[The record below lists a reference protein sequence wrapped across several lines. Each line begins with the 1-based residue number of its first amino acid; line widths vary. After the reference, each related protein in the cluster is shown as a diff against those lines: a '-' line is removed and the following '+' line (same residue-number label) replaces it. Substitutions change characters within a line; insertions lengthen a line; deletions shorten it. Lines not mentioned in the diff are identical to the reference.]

1 MRMDEKKFLE
11 GHRKRL
17 RERFLKTG
25 FSSFYA
31 HEILELLLTVS
42 RPRVDCKKPAK
53 RLLKKF
59 GSLKGV
65 FDADTQE
72 LQKVKDIGPVN
83 AFNIKL
89 IHKVAGE
96 YLAQKIKPGRQ
107 FKMSKEVFD
116 YFYHSMSGMKKE
128 VFRVVFLNVKNRV
141 IEISDMFEGTV
152 NWSNVY
158 PREVVLRAL
167 KNASTSAIL
176 VHNHPS
182 GDPSPSEA
190 DKRITKNLTD
200 ALKLVQIKVLDHVII
215 GAGRHFSFKDNG
227 LI

>member
-1 MRMDEKKFLE
+1 MDEKKFLE

-17 RERFLKTG
+17 RERFLKSG
-25 FSSFYA
+25 LSSFQDYEVL
-31 HEILELLLTVS
+31 EILLTVGT
-42 RPRVDCKKPAK
+42 PRMDRKKQAK
-53 RLLKKF
+53 DLLKRF
-59 GSLKGV
+59 GSLKKV
-65 FDADTQE
+65 FDADITE
-72 LQKVKDIGPVN
+72 LQKVKSIGPVN

-89 IHKVAGE
+89 IHGIAGV

-141 IEISDMFEGTV
+141 INVSDLFEGTV

-158 PREVVLRAL
+158 PREVVLQAV
-167 KNASTSAIL
+167 KNSSTAVIL

-182 GDPSPSEA
+182 GDPAPSEA

-200 ALKLVQIKVLDHVII
+200 ALKLVQIKVLDHVIV
-215 GAGRHFSFKDNG
+215 GDGRHFSFKDNG

>member
-1 MRMDEKKFLE
+1 MRMEENKFLE

-17 RERFLKTG
+17 RERFRTAGL
-25 FSSFYA
+25 SSFQDY
-31 HEILELLLTVS
+31 EVLELLLTVS
-42 RPRVDCKKPAK
+42 TPRMDRKKQAK
-53 RLLKKF
+53 ELLKRF
-59 GSLKGV
+59 GSLKNV
-65 FDADTQE
+65 FDADVQE
-72 LQKVKDIGPVN
+72 LQDVKGIGHGN

-89 IHKVAGE
+89 IHGIAGV

-107 FKMSKEVFD
+107 FKMSKDVFD

-141 IEISDMFEGTV
+141 IDVSDLFEGTV

-158 PREVVLRAL
+158 PRELVLQAV
-167 KNASTSAIL
+167 KNAATAVIL

-200 ALKLVQIKVLDHVII
+200 ALKLVQINVLDHVVV
-215 GAGRHFSFKDNG
+215 GAGSHFSFKDNG